1 MKVMIVDDEAPARTR
16 LKTMVGELDNCE
28 VCGLAGNGNEA
39 LELASVE
46 QPDVVLMDIR
56 MPGMDGLEA
65 AQHLQSLERP
75 PAIIFTT
82 AYNDYA
88 LQAFDMHAVD
98 YLLKPVRRER
108 LLEALLHAQRMTR
121 VQIAA
126 LDEADE
132 NPAARDRICA
142 RIRGSLQLIPVVDIR
157 YFQADQKYVTVCT
170 VEQSVLIEETLKSLE
185 DEFSDR
191 FVRIH
196 RNALVARDYITGMEK
211 DNEGRLHVR
220 LTGVDNLLEV
230 SRRHAAQIRKLVK
243 ALEKKLQ

>member
-16 LKTMVGELDNCE
+16 LENMVGELDDYE
-28 VCGLAGNGNEA
+28 VCALASNGNEA
-39 LELASVE
+39 IELVSSA
-46 QPDVVLMDIR
+46 QPDVLLMDIR

-65 AQHLQSLERP
+65 AQHLQALEQP

-88 LQAFDMHAVD
+88 LQAFDTHAVD

-121 VQIAA
+121 VQITA
-126 LDEADE
+126 LDDADE
-132 NPAARDRICA
+132 NKAARDRICV
-142 RIRGSLQLIPVVDIR
+142 RVRGSLQLIPVGDIR

-170 VEQSVLIEETLKSLE
+170 LEQSVLIEETLKSLE

-211 DNEGRLHVR
+211 DNEGRLYVR
-220 LTGVDNLLEV
+220 LAGIDSLLEV

-243 ALEKKLQ
+243 ALEKKL

>member
-28 VCGLAGNGNEA
+28 VCGLASNGNEA

-46 QPDVVLMDIR
+46 QPDVMLMDIR

-220 LTGVDNLLEV
+220 LTGVENLLEV

-243 ALEKKLQ
+243 ALEKKL

>member
-1 MKVMIVDDEAPARTR
+1 MKVLIVDDEAPARTR
-16 LKTMVGELDNCE
+16 LEGMVGDLDSCT
-28 VCGLAGNGNEA
+28 VCGLAANGSEA
-39 LELASVE
+39 VELASAH
-46 QPDVVLMDIR
+46 QPEVVLMDIR

-65 AQHLQSLERP
+65 AHHLQAMEQP

-98 YLLKPVRRER
+98 YLLKPVRQER
-108 LLEALLHAQRMTR
+108 LIEALMHARRMTR

-132 NPAARDRICA
+132 DHAARDRICA
-142 RIRGSLQLIPVVDIR
+142 RVRGSLQLIPVEDIR

-170 VEQSVLIEETLKSLE
+170 ADQSVLIEETLKSLE
-185 DEFSDR
+185 DEFTDS

-196 RNALVARDYITGMEK
+196 RNALVACRYITGMEK
-211 DNEGRLHVR
+211 DDEGRVR
-220 LTGVDNLLEV
+220 VCLAGVETTLEV
-230 SRRHAAQIRKLVK
+230 SRRHTALIRKLVK
-243 ALEKKLQ
+243 ALEKKG

>member
-1 MKVMIVDDEAPARTR
+1 MKVLIVDDEAPARTR
-16 LKTMVGELDNCE
+16 LEGMVGDLDSCT
-28 VCGLAGNGNEA
+28 VCGLAANGGEA
-39 LELASVE
+39 VELASAH

-65 AQHLQSLERP
+65 AHHLQAMEQP

-98 YLLKPVRRER
+98 YLLKPVRQER
-108 LLEALLHAQRMTR
+108 LIEALMHAQRMTR
-121 VQIAA
+121 IQIAA

-132 NPAARDRICA
+132 DHAARDRICA
-142 RIRGSLQLIPVVDIR
+142 RVRGSLQLVPVEDIR

-170 VEQSVLIEETLKSLE
+170 ADLSVLIEETLKALE
-185 DEFSDR
+185 DEFTDS

-196 RNALVARDYITGMEK
+196 RNALVARRYITGMEK
-211 DNEGRLHVR
+211 DDEGRACVCLA
-220 LTGVDNLLEV
+220 GVETTLEV
-230 SRRHAAQIRKLVK
+230 SRRHTALIRKLVK
-243 ALEKKLQ
+243 ALEKKG

>member
-16 LKTMVGELDNCE
+16 LETMVGELDNCE

-46 QPDVVLMDIR
+46 QPDVMLMDIR

-65 AQHLQSLERP
+65 SHHLQSLERP

-132 NPAARDRICA
+132 NPAARERICA

-220 LTGVDNLLEV
+220 LNGVENLLEV

-243 ALEKKLQ
+243 ALEKKL